1 MKSQLKAECIN
12 ETVSQC
18 ILFFSFLLFFFNVDA
33 FVFCYSE
40 HVSEVYLIC
49 PPVGDNM
56 SKDGG
61 IAVGR
66 YEEKENCVKED

>member
-1 MKSQLKAECIN
+1 MYFFF
-12 ETVSQC
+12 
-18 ILFFSFLLFFFNVDA
+18 LFCFSFFDVDA

-61 IAVGR
+61 ITVNR
-66 YEEKENCVKED
+66 YEEKENCVKDD